1 MSYSIVQTTAEDIL
15 FVIDA
20 AYAKP
25 EDCDSKFICDF
36 TDLSESQVKNALH
49 MAQEFS
55 LVTFDSN
62 TSTYKGNSSLAR
74 LMLSTRTEEQK
85 AAIMRLILEQYEPYR
100 IFKDRLMRNDTLDQA
115 ARRVKAFFNMTLSPS
130 EIKETITNIA
140 TYSKAIINNGA
151 RNYKLNQDETS
162 HIDILERVLYDKAN
176 DNNILLS
183 LLGEK
188 IYDCLDKETVI
199 NPLLNAF
206 SKIQA
211 TPIDGKSTILYSANA
226 FESFLVQLG
235 KEKTI
240 DLSKKKGIIEK
251 SDMFSFSK
259 KHKGMINYL
268 GQIRNASDHGAD
280 TYENNYS
287 WSVYDETAKIYPF
300 VVVNLIKAIKEYE
313 NNRLYV

>member
-1 MSYSIVQTTAEDIL
+1 MIYSIVQTTAEDIL

-20 AYAKP
+20 VYAKP
-25 EDCDSKFICDF
+25 ENCNSKFICDF

-85 AAIMRLILEQYEPYR
+85 AAIMWLILDQYEPYR
-100 IFKDRLMRNDTLDQA
+100 VFKDRLMRNDTLDQA
-115 ARRVKAFFNMTLSPS
+115 AKKVKAIFDMKLSSS

-162 HIDILERVLYDKAN
+162 HIDILERVLYNKAN

-183 LLGEK
+183 LLGER
-188 IYDCLDKETVI
+188 IYDDLNKETIIV
-199 NPLLNAF
+199 PLLDAF

-211 TPIDGKSTILYSANA
+211 TPTDGKSIILYAANA

-235 KEKTI
+235 SERNISLIGKN
-240 DLSKKKGIIEK
+240 GIIAK
-251 SDMFSFSK
+251 SNMLSFSK
-259 KHKGMINYL
+259 KHKGMIEYL
-268 GQIRNASDHGAD
+268 GHVRNASDHGAD
-280 TYENNYS
+280 PSENNTS
-287 WSVYDETAKIYPF
+287 WAVYDETAKIYPF

-313 NNRLYV
+313 NTTLYV

>member
-1 MSYSIVQTTAEDIL
+1 MIYSIVQTTAEDIL

-85 AAIMRLILEQYEPYR
+85 AAIMWLILDQYEPYR
-100 IFKDRLMRNDTLDQA
+100 VFKDRLMRNDTLDQA
-115 ARRVKAFFNMTLSPS
+115 AKKVKAIFDMKLSSS

-162 HIDILERVLYDKAN
+162 HIDILERVLYNKAN

-183 LLGEK
+183 LLGER
-188 IYDCLDKETVI
+188 IYDDLNKETIIV
-199 NPLLNAF
+199 PLLDAF

-211 TPIDGKSTILYSANA
+211 TPTDGKSIILYAANA

-235 KEKTI
+235 SERNISLIGKN
-240 DLSKKKGIIEK
+240 GIIAK
-251 SDMFSFSK
+251 SNMLSFSK
-259 KHKGMINYL
+259 KHKGMIEYL
-268 GQIRNASDHGAD
+268 GHVRNASDHGAD
-280 TYENNYS
+280 PSENNTS
-287 WSVYDETAKIYPF
+287 WAVYDETAKIYPF

-313 NNRLYV
+313 NTTLYV